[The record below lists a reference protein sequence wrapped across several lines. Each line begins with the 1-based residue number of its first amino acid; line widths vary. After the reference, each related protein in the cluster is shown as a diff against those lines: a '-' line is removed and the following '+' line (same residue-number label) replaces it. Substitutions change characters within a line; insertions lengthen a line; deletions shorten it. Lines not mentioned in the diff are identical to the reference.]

1 MVYGPVRDFLIC
13 HFDLFC
19 HFFLKNAT
27 NPSFLSP
34 FHYLEWQNGCKGPAF
49 DMSLVEDLLGEL
61 DQLWPT
67 CSGSDNS
74 TQFWGHEWSK
84 HGTCSGLPEH
94 GYFETALALAT
105 KYRSQCTSGGT
116 CGVCFEKDLKTV
128 MPCSSS
134 LLTMNV
140 TSTQ

>member
-1 MVYGPVRDFLIC
+1 
-13 HFDLFC
+13 
-19 HFFLKNAT
+19 
-27 NPSFLSP
+27 
-34 FHYLEWQNGCKGPAF
+34 
-49 DMSLVEDLLGEL
+49 MSLVEDLLGEL

-84 HGTCSGLPEH
+84 HGTCSGLPVH

-134 LLTMNV
+134 LLKFCTHHEL
-140 TSTQ
+140 STHRSCKPTYIFHRTTYTIFRVQYPATYITQNKFSTYF